1 MVKFLKKLGMQ
12 LLFIFLLLT
21 LVQMSQN
28 VYQQNYHFSTSIFE
42 QDVQSQQ
49 PLQKSYVLNDEK
61 ENEISKMA
69 RSASEMTIE
78 VIRYLV
84 YMVGDLIT
92 LLIN

>member
-28 VYQQNYHFSTSIFE
+28 VYQQNYHISTSIFE

-69 RSASEMTIE
+69 KSASEMTIE

>member
-21 LVQMSQN
+21 LVQISQN
-28 VYQQNYHFSTSIFE
+28 VYRQSYHFSTSIFE

-69 RSASEMTIE
+69 KSASEMTIE

-84 YMVGDLIT
+84 YAVGDLIT
-92 LLIN
+92 FLIN

>member
-49 PLQKSYVLNDEK
+49 SLQKSYVLNDEK

-69 RSASEMTIE
+69 KSASEMTIE